1 MFTLFQRSG
10 CAQHRHVHGRCIGQ
24 RQQLPLR
31 LPAASVWR
39 GAAAR
44 QITKRLAPSTSTM
57 LRSKARSIIKNLRR
71 RGARRRDIRRRA
83 TCSKQQ
89 GVRAQRTDGA
99 LHIGHSIALRRC
111 IIQALRWANAPPA
124 ARAAAR
130 TDASFSSVAFFR
142 AAAAAGVACA
152 DGILAGA
159 GLGSLTTVYLHQRH
173 AKRCRRR
180 VGRTRSRWSFDN
192 RALCGAAAAPCSR
205 AESAGARCSCSA
217 QCRRTLRAAAAV

>member
-1 MFTLFQRSG
+1 MMIMGVPAFLVVKCEVTAEINVHAVPAQR
-10 CAQHRHVHGRCIGQ
+10 
-24 RQQLPLR
+24 LR
-31 LPAASVWR
+31 PTPSRARALHWPKATT
-39 GAAAR
+39 AAAL
-44 QITKRLAPSTSTM
+44 TCRLSVAGGSSAANNKAPRPLNIHHAAQQSAFYHQKFTAPRGMATRHQTQGN
-57 LRSKARSIIKNLRR
+57 LFKTTRDARTTNRR
-71 RGARRRDIRRRA
+71 RSAHRPLYSTAQPAR
-83 TCSKQQ
+83 T
-89 GVRAQRTDGA
+89 
-99 LHIGHSIALRRC
+99 RC

-180 VGRTRSRWSFDN
+180 VAPASR
-192 RALCGAAAAPCSR
+192 
-205 AESAGARCSCSA
+205 
-217 QCRRTLRAAAAV
+217 